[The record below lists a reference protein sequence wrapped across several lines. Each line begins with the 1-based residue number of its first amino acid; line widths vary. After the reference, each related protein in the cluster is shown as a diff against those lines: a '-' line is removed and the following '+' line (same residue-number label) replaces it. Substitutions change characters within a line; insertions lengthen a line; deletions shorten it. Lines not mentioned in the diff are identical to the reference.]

1 MSIIEQAAKRLEEL
15 RRAGVDVPW
24 AAAGLTESE
33 YENLTGGK
41 SATGADPAAAAATR
55 PAAAAVSA
63 SALANVPAAAPV
75 TAPAQRV
82 ATSQAAAAGG
92 AAPARAGA
100 PGATAAAAVPRT
112 PRLVSPG
119 PAVTGQDNDSAFA
132 PDSMFAPDS
141 LFAPDAATGVAPDPA
156 LTGRRSRRVMLDLP
170 YLAATNFLVPDAGRS
185 ALADEFRVIKRP
197 LIKNAQG
204 EGAAPVARGNLICVT
219 SALPGEGKTFCAIN
233 LALSIAMEVDKTVL
247 LVDADVVRPSV
258 MQRLGLDPGR
268 GLLDLLTDPEV
279 KLPDVLLRTNVPKLS
294 LLPSGTPVSNSTEL
308 LASAAMELLLD
319 ELATKYADRI
329 IVFDGPPLLATTE
342 SRVLAARVGQVVMV
356 VESGKT
362 TQGAVA
368 QAFATVEHCPVVMSV
383 LNKFHGQGASYRYGY
398 YGY

>member
-41 SATGADPAAAAATR
+41 G
-55 PAAAAVSA
+55 
-63 SALANVPAAAPV
+63 
-75 TAPAQRV
+75 
-82 ATSQAAAAGG
+82 AAGAEAAG
-92 AAPARAGA
+92 AAPARPASAAPSQPTASGAAAPVQRAASPQPGA
-100 PGATAAAAVPRT
+100 PAAHAPRT
-112 PRLVSPG
+112 PRLVSTAGVASSPD
-119 PAVTGQDNDSAFA
+119 TDSAFA

-268 GLLDLLTDPEV
+268 GLLDLLTDPDV

>member
-15 RRAGVDVPW
+15 RRAGVEVPW

-41 SATGADPAAAAATR
+41 NPAGTAGAGAAAARPSVPAAPATGAAQGTMSPQAGSTVNAVTARTGTPGTPPAAA
-55 PAAAAVSA
+55 V
-63 SALANVPAAAPV
+63 
-75 TAPAQRV
+75 QRM
-82 ATSQAAAAGG
+82 
-92 AAPARAGA
+92 
-100 PGATAAAAVPRT
+100 
-112 PRLVSPG
+112 PRLVSGGGTP
-119 PAVTGQDNDSAFA
+119 TSHETDSAFA

-156 LTGRRSRRVMLDLP
+156 LTGRRSRRVTLDLP

-258 MQRLGLDPGR
+258 LQRLGLDPGR
-268 GLLDLLTDPEV
+268 GLLDLLTDPDV

>member
-24 AAAGLTESE
+24 AAAGLSEAE
-33 YENLTGGK
+33 YEQLTRNGQPQGE
-41 SATGADPAAAAATR
+41 
-55 PAAAAVSA
+55 
-63 SALANVPAAAPV
+63 
-75 TAPAQRV
+75 
-82 ATSQAAAAGG
+82 GG
-92 AAPARAGA
+92 AAPLPA
-100 PGATAAAAVPRT
+100 PGPTRGG
-112 PRLVSPG
+112 PRLVQAPPTAAPVDPVQADQPVEAEPAPG
-119 PAVTGQDNDSAFA
+119 
-132 PDSMFAPDS
+132 
-141 LFAPDAATGVAPDPA
+141 
-156 LTGRRSRRVMLDLP
+156 GRRSREVTLDLG
-170 YLAATNFLVPDAGRS
+170 YLAAANFLVPDSPRT

-197 LIKNAQG
+197 LIRNAQG

-258 MQRLGLDPGR
+258 MHRLGIDADK
-268 GLLDLLTDPEV
+268 GLLDLLTQPDVE
-279 KLPDVLLRTNVPKLS
+279 LPDVLLRTNVPKLT
-294 LLPSGTPVSNSTEL
+294 LLPSGTARSNSTEL

-319 ELATKYADRI
+319 ELATKYSDRI

-342 SRVLAARVGQVVMV
+342 SRVLAARAGQVVMV

-362 TQGAVA
+362 THGAVA
-368 QAFATVEHCPVVMSV
+368 QAFATVESCPVVMSV
-383 LNKFHGQGASYRYGY
+383 LNKFHGQGGSYRYGY